1 MHASFGDISVIHR
14 CLFVESLMQRVNS
27 VCFNNEGTV
36 FASGSYDT
44 TVKLWDVR
52 THDRGGQCIQ
62 TLPEAKDSIVSVIL
76 DETSIISGFFLFT
89 SLSCRSVDGSIRSY
103 DIRAG
108 MMNQEQLNGMVC
120 GSPHSQY
127 RSAPSRFLAMASAT
141 SPARHPARP

>member
-1 MHASFGDISVIHR
+1 ML
-14 CLFVESLMQRVNS
+14 LFLFIQRVNS
-27 VCFNNEGTV
+27 VCFNKEGTV

-76 DETSIISGFFLFT
+76 DETSIISGFFNFHNLI
-89 SLSCRSVDGSIRSY
+89 CRSVDGSIRSY

-108 MMNQEQLNGMVC
+108 MMSQEQLNGMAHRY
-120 GSPHSQY
+120 SHSQCL
-127 RSAPSRFLAMASAT
+127 SVPSPFLVTVSAT
-141 SPARHPARP
+141 

>member
-1 MHASFGDISVIHR
+1 M
-14 CLFVESLMQRVNS
+14 
-27 VCFNNEGTV
+27 

-76 DETSIISGFFLFT
+76 DETSIISGFSFVLP
-89 SLSCRSVDGSIRSY
+89 LSHRSVDGGIRSY

-108 MMNQEQLNGMVC
+108 MMNQEQLNGTERR
-120 GSPHSQY
+120 SPHSQF
-127 RSAPSRFLAMASAT
+127 PSVLSLFLATASAT
-141 SPARHPARP
+141 LPARHPVPQ